1 MHKRTLLLLAIVL
14 SFSLMVGA
22 QTAPAST
29 SSVPTKQ
36 DEQAA
41 KDAAKDA
48 KDKAKA
54 EKKAKEHAKKDQE
67 KKEREEKKARK
78 DKNGSDPVD
87 TSGVFN
93 ERIANDVLG
102 QIRDGL
108 EGHSRRLMLSAFD
121 SDKMDGYLSFE
132 DQIDAFFERYEAFR
146 VRFRISN
153 VTVEGTKGVVLV
165 DTEMEETPRGGAAPQ
180 RKRSQLRFELELG
193 RKGWRIVDFR
203 DRGFFS

>member
-1 MHKRTLLLLAIVL
+1 MHKRTMLLLATLLV
-14 SFSLMVGA
+14 FSLIVGA
-22 QTAPAST
+22 QTGTSQTAPVSAS
-29 SSVPTKQ
+29 SDTKKR
-36 DEQAA
+36 DAQAA
-41 KDAAKDA
+41 KDKAAKEKADKKVA
-48 KDKAKA
+48 EKAKKEKEKDK
-54 EKKAKEHAKKDQE
+54 
-67 KKEREEKKARK
+67 K
-78 DKNGSDPVD
+78 DKKGSDPVD
-87 TSGVFN
+87 TSAVFN

-180 RKRSQLRFELELG
+180 RKRAQLRFELELG